1 MDDMKEDR
9 TVVGDTTVSSSGD
22 CGSVCVVER
31 NSVKTVPGER
41 SGEVVE
47 AVEVGWTR
55 RAGLGKVLYVEPNE
69 VYLEIN

>member
-1 MDDMKEDR
+1 MKEDR

-41 SGEVVE
+41 SGDV
-47 AVEVGWTR
+47 VEVGWTR
-55 RAGLGKVLYVEPNE
+55 SAGFGKVLYVEPSD